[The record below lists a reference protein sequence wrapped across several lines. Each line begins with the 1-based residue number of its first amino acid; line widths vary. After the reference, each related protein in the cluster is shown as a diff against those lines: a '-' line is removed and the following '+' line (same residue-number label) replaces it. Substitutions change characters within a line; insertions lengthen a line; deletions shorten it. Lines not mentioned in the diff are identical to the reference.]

1 MEEDEDGER
10 SDVGGRGEDTNREIA
25 GGIDNDVEG
34 EDAMNGFDRI
44 GRGFEIEETEETAV
58 DGAVG
63 ASGEVAADGGEG
75 DKEAGFPGKR
85 RGGGRRRRR
94 GRRGREIHGGI
105 K

>member
-44 GRGFEIEETEETAV
+44 GRGFEIE
-58 DGAVG
+58 
-63 ASGEVAADGGEG
+63 
-75 DKEAGFPGKR
+75 
-85 RGGGRRRRR
+85 
-94 GRRGREIHGGI
+94 
-105 K
+105 